1 LLTVAVIGS
10 FNSRPEAELAAGMLG
25 NDGIPATVVGDDA
38 GGAAGV
44 NLAAGGYRL
53 EVPDDQCAEAEALL
67 EPVVA
72 DDEPRKTELDRP
84 SRPLALQVAVFLIL
98 AIVVIGV
105 LSSVLD

>member
-1 LLTVAVIGS
+1 MAVIGS

-25 NDGIPATVVGDDA
+25 NDGIAATVVGDDA

-44 NLAAGGYRL
+44 NLAASGYRL
-53 EVPDDQCAEAEALL
+53 EVPDDQRAEAEALL

-72 DDEPRKTELDRP
+72 DDEPPKTELVGP
-84 SRPLALQVAVFLIL
+84 SRPLALQVAALLVL
-98 AIVVIGV
+98 AIVVFAV